1 MRKPLLTIIG
11 GVVGMLLSLGV
22 AAAAD
27 EGEAKTSDPDKHFLM
42 EAAQGGLAEVH
53 LGQLAAQRA
62 TSAEVKQFG
71 QRMVDDHGKAN
82 KELMQLA
89 DSEGVTL
96 PKEMD
101 SKAKETAD
109 RLSKL
114 SGAEFDRAYMKEMVE
129 DHTKDVSAFQRQAEQ
144 GKDQDVKGWAAK
156 TLPTLQEHLQMAK
169 TTAAKVGA
177 TQESMRRE

>member
-1 MRKPLLTIIG
+1 
-11 GVVGMLLSLGV
+11 
-22 AAAAD
+22 
-27 EGEAKTSDPDKHFLM
+27 
-42 EAAQGGLAEVH
+42 
-53 LGQLAAQRA
+53 
-62 TSAEVKQFG
+62 
-71 QRMVDDHGKAN
+71 MVDDHGKAN